1 LWRTQFGSFP
11 VGSFVPEFR
20 VGNAIRCPALEPL
33 DLSGPS
39 VLLAIVL
46 GFFTPQYHQLNLL
59 DCCQKKKFLAFRVLK
74 MRLIVVFQSL
84 RVRLCCAGFLDF
96 SQTTIILDSCFFRHE
111 INFGSLW

>member
-1 LWRTQFGSFP
+1 
-11 VGSFVPEFR
+11 
-20 VGNAIRCPALEPL
+20 
-33 DLSGPS
+33 
-39 VLLAIVL
+39 
-46 GFFTPQYHQLNLL
+46 L
-59 DCCQKKKFLAFRVLK
+59 DCCQKKKKFLAFRVLK